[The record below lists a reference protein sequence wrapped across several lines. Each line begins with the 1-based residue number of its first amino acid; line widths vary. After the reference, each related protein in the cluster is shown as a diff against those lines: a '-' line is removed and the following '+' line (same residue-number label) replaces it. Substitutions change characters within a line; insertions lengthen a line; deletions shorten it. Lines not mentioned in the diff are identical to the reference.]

1 VDDNQNI
8 PQRTLSE
15 DADMPDYQTEETPL
29 SYPGPDSGSNSLANA
44 KRAREAEE
52 DDDYDD

>member
-1 VDDNQNI
+1 MDDNQNI